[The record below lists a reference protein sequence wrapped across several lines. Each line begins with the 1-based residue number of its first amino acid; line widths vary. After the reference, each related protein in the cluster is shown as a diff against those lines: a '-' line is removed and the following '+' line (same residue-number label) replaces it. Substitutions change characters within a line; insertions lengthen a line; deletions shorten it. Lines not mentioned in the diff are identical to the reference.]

1 MDDLARLAAK
11 KENLRKRDLLHRAVR
26 AFFFEQGFLEVA
38 TPQKSRWLLPEEH
51 IDFFAAEDGYLLPS
65 PELHMK
71 SLLAAGFERIF
82 QISPRHRKGERGSRH
97 LPEFT
102 LLEWYRANADYR
114 ALMSDC
120 EKLFQVLQACFGD
133 GLHYQGTRIDLAPPW
148 QRLRVREA
156 FRLFA
161 SWDPWLEPD
170 PDRFELDFAEKVIP
184 ALAGSRPVFLV
195 DFPEL
200 AASLARLKED
210 EAGTAERFELF
221 VGGLELANGFSEL
234 TDPVEQ
240 RRRFERANLR
250 RAALGKGPIEMPC
263 RFLDHLSRMP
273 PSAGIALGM
282 DRLAMLFTNS
292 SHIEEVVAFGPEE

>member
-26 AFFFEQGFLEVA
+26 AFFFEQDFLEVA

-65 PELHMK
+65 PEIHMK

-82 QISPRHRKGERGSRH
+82 QISPRHRKGERGGRH

-120 EKLFQVLQACFGD
+120 EKLFLALQARFGHS
-133 GLHYQGTRIDLAPPW
+133 LQYQGIRIDLALPW
-148 QRLRVREA
+148 PRLSVREA
-156 FRLFA
+156 FRRFA
-161 SWDPWLEPD
+161 AWDPWLDPD
-170 PDRFELDFAEKVIP
+170 QDRFEWDFAEKVIP

-195 DFPEL
+195 DFPLL
-200 AASLARLKED
+200 AASLARRKAD
-210 EAGTAERFELF
+210 DAGTAERFELF

-234 TDPVEQ
+234 TDPAEQ
-240 RRRFERANLR
+240 RRRFERANR
-250 RAALGKGPIEMPC
+250 RRRSMGKETIEMPW
-263 RFLDHLSRMP
+263 RFLDRLSCMP
-273 PSAGIALGM
+273 PSAGVALGM
-282 DRLAMLFTNS
+282 DRLAMLFTDS
-292 SHIEEVVAFGPEE
+292 ARIEDVVAFDFEA

>member
-1 MDDLARLAAK
+1 MDDLERLAAK
-11 KENLRKRDLLHRAVR
+11 KENLRKRDLLHRVVR
-26 AFFFEQGFLEVA
+26 AFFFEHDFLEVA

-51 IDFFAAEDGYLLPS
+51 IDSFAAEDGYLLPS

-120 EKLFQVLQACFGD
+120 EKLFLALQARFGD
-133 GLHYQGTRIDLAPPW
+133 SLHYQGTRIDLAPPW

-156 FRLFA
+156 FRRFA

-170 PDRFELDFAEKVIP
+170 PDRFEWDFAEKVIP

-200 AASLARLKED
+200 AASLARLKVD
-210 EAGTAERFELF
+210 EAGTAERFELY

-240 RRRFERANLR
+240 RRRFERANRR
-250 RAALGKGPIEMPC
+250 RASLGKGPIEMP
-263 RFLDHLSRMP
+263 RPFLDRLSRMP
-273 PSAGIALGM
+273 PSAGVALGM
-282 DRLAMLFTNS
+282 DRLSMLFTNS
-292 SHIEEVVAFGPEE
+292 SHIEEVVAFGPDE